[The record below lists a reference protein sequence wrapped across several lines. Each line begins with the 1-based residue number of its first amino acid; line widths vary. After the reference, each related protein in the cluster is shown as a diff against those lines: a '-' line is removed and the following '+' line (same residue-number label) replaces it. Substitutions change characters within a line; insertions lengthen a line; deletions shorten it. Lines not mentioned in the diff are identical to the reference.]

1 MAVAGLS
8 EFTFDAAELVRVR
21 AVFQTEEPWTEPE
34 FFELLEEAEDS
45 GVTGEN
51 LGVMSQVLKSLSG
64 HSGCEALLGV
74 LPTNHVGSLTFSIK
88 TPDDLS
94 ALAET
99 MAATDISSLRKLAQ
113 EAFANS
119 FSGIKDN
126 AELID
131 NSVKGLCRAFVALQR
146 TFAQAAADGRG
157 HASFLS

>member
-1 MAVAGLS
+1 LTVAGLS
-8 EFTFDAAELVRVR
+8 EFTFDATEIARVR

-51 LGVMSQVLKSLSG
+51 LGVMSQVLKSLVDRSG
-64 HSGCEALLGV
+64 STALLGI
-74 LPTNHVGSLTFSIK
+74 LPTDHVGSLTFSIK

-99 MAATDISSLRKLAQ
+99 MAMTDVGSVRRLAK
-113 EAFANS
+113 EAFADS
-119 FSGIKDN
+119 FSRIEDN

-131 NSVKGLCRAFVALQR
+131 NSVEGLCRAFSALQR